1 MMKFTTKIGS
11 VLIAASLVLAGTG
24 TAGAD
29 EVCGKRGGTFRTVDM
44 QYTRVDPTQAVNPL
58 YLMDLVYDSLLRV
71 EHDLTISPGL
81 AEAMPEQVDDLNYV
95 FKLREGVK
103 FHDGIDFDAEAVK
116 FNVERQKS
124 GDVVS
129 PFTGIWNEFLDEVVV
144 EGPHTV
150 RFVLKKPW
158 PGFLWETASYL
169 RFASPEK
176 VRELGEDYG
185 VTGAAGTG
193 PFIFETFDPKKSLTL
208 VRNPDYYRE
217 GEPCVD
223 RFEVSL
229 VSSGSVRILSL
240 KGGDLDL
247 INTFP
252 ESQFPQFEGAD
263 DIIIDEGVA
272 TTFTLLPLNTRHRAL
287 ADIRV
292 RQAIQHAVDGKAI
305 IDNVYGGAG
314 AEVESIFPP
323 WHKGYVKA
331 DDLSPIRPNL
341 ERAKE
346 LMSEAGYGPDG
357 ETLKLTLVTGGGG
370 AHVQRGI
377 LIQAQLKEI
386 GIDLAVENKDY
397 GQMVIDMFA
406 GRYHMV
412 LWQFNGDPSLKDY
425 TWNLYS
431 GNSST
436 NMTAYNK
443 EGGYQNPRA
452 EELVQ
457 IISQSEDADSVKD
470 EIAELQQLI
479 FEDVPFVFVNFRN
492 HRAAYKDYVKGFQI
506 PKLKGRDDMSRV
518 WLDK

>member
-1 MMKFTTKIGS
+1 MMKLKHRMGG
-11 VLIAASLVLAGTG
+11 VLIAAGIGLATS
-24 TAGAD
+24 GAALAD
-29 EVCGKRGGTFRTVDM
+29 DVCPKRGGTFRTVDM

-81 AEAMPEQVDDLNYV
+81 AEAMPEQVDDLNFI
-95 FKLREGVK
+95 FKLRQGVK
-103 FHDGIDFDAEAVK
+103 FHDGTDFNAEAVK
-116 FNVERQKS
+116 FNVERQQS

-129 PFTGIWNEFLDEVVV
+129 PFTGIWKEFVKEVVV
-144 EGPHTV
+144 EDPHTV
-150 RFVLKKPW
+150 RFVLNRPW

-169 RFASPEK
+169 RFASPTMVE
-176 VRELGEDYG
+176 ELGEDYG
-185 VTGAAGTG
+185 VTDAAGTG
-193 PFIFETFDPKKSLTL
+193 PFMFDTFDPKKSLTL
-208 VRNPDYYRE
+208 VRNPDYYRT

-229 VSSGSVRILSL
+229 VASGSVRILSL
-240 KGGDLDL
+240 KAGDLDL

-252 ESQFPQFEGAD
+252 ESQFPQFEGED
-263 DIIIDEGVA
+263 DIIIEEGVA
-272 TTFTLLPLNTRHRAL
+272 TTFTLLPLNTRHPAL
-287 ADIRV
+287 GDIRV
-292 RQAIQHAVDGKAI
+292 RQAIQHAIDGKVI

-331 DDLSPIRPNL
+331 DDLSPVRPNI
-341 ERAKE
+341 EKARE
-346 LMSEAGYGPDG
+346 LMAAAGYGPDG
-357 ETLKLTLVTGGGG
+357 ETLKLTLVTGSGG

-386 GIDLAVENKDY
+386 GIELDVQNKDY
-397 GQMVIDMFA
+397 GQLVTDMFA
-406 GRYHMV
+406 GRFHMV

-436 NMTAYNK
+436 NMTGYNK
-443 EGGYQNPRA
+443 DGGYQNPRA

-457 IISQSEDADSVKD
+457 IISQTEDAASVQD
-470 EIAELQQLI
+470 EIRELQGLI
-479 FEDVPFVFVNFRN
+479 FEDVPFIFVNFRN
-492 HRAAYKDYVKGFQI
+492 HRAAYNDYVKGFKI